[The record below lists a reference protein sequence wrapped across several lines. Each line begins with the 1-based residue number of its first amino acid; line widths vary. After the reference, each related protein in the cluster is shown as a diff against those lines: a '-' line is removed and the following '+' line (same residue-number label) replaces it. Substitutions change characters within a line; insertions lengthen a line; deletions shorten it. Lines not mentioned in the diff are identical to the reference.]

1 MVSRKM
7 PKVEYDNEHYV
18 HSVLG
23 YKPPRQFEQAYH
35 TSHGTQFTAA

>member
-1 MVSRKM
+1 M
-7 PKVEYDNEHYV
+7 PKVEYYNEHYV

-23 YKPPRQFEQAYH
+23 YKPPRQVEQTYH

>member
-1 MVSRKM
+1 M
-7 PKVEYDNEHYV
+7 PKVKYDNERYV